1 MQLICLANM
10 HVVLLKD
17 ERGISIVNVFKK
29 WVDQGGQFKNY
40 LFKRFLK
47 NNNIV
52 MYSISNEGTSV
63 VAERFSRI

>member
-1 MQLICLANM
+1 M
-10 HVVLLKD
+10 VVLLKD
-17 ERGISIVNVFKK
+17 ERRISIVNVFKK

-40 LFKRFLK
+40 LFKRLLK

>member
-1 MQLICLANM
+1 M
-10 HVVLLKD
+10 VVLLKD

>member
-1 MQLICLANM
+1 M
-10 HVVLLKD
+10 VVLLKD

-47 NNNIV
+47 NNNVV

>member
-1 MQLICLANM
+1 M
-10 HVVLLKD
+10 VVLLKD

-63 VAERFSRI
+63 VAERSSRI

>member
-1 MQLICLANM
+1 M
-10 HVVLLKD
+10 VVLLKD

-40 LFKRFLK
+40 LFKRFLR

>member
-1 MQLICLANM
+1 M
-10 HVVLLKD
+10 VVLLKD

-29 WVDQGGQFKNY
+29 WVDQGGQFKNH

>member
-1 MQLICLANM
+1 M
-10 HVVLLKD
+10 VVLLKD

-52 MYSISNEGTSV
+52 IYSVSNEGASV

>member
-1 MQLICLANM
+1 M
-10 HVVLLKD
+10 VVLLKD

-40 LFKRFLK
+40 LFKRLLK